1 MQGHGHQLLE
11 RLFRLSVSAVT
22 LDFILLPDRRAVL
35 PALLVLSCYRRFL
48 DAVDVLERRAFCAIP
63 AICFREATASP
74 AMLGHGPR
82 QLVHLRVILAMPG
95 HGRRLLGP
103 LCLVYV

>member
-1 MQGHGHQLLE
+1 MQGHGHQPLE
-11 RLFRLSVSAVT
+11 RPFRLSVSAVT
-22 LDFILLPDRRAVL
+22 LDFFLLPDRRAVL

-48 DAVDVLERRAFCAIP
+48 DVVDVLERRVFCAIP

-82 QLVHLRVILAMPG
+82 QLVLDVWHAMPG
-95 HGRRLLGP
+95 RGRHQLGP
-103 LCLVYV
+103 LLLVHV